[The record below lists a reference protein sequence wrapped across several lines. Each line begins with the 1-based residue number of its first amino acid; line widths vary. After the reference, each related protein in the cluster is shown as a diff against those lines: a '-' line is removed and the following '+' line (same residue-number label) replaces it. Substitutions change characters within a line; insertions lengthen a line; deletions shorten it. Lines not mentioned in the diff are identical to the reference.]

1 MNDWRSKTGKH
12 AERVRQEAERAK
24 QASLEAYRKA
34 LKSIRTRAP
43 ELRAK
48 LPSNREGW
56 VRAGLI
62 AVAVLIC
69 LVVSGSGVMAGMA
82 LAFNRKLPDVS
93 ALYAPPDQGGDR
105 RALSQSSVLWQRRLW
120 RGDGGAGVLRQVGG
134 EFEPGRKRDVGR
146 HHPLPVNRDTV
157 PEPGAG
163 QGAAADGAPAHGRFG
178 LHHSEAGGRRGRP
191 DDQTVSGR
199 ERGPDRHPR
208 AVFCLLH
215 PPISAGAVW

>member
-62 AVAVLIC
+62 ALAVLIC

-82 LAFNRKLPDVS
+82 LAFNRKMPDGS
-93 ALYAPPDQGGDR
+93 GLYAPPDEATRFSGINNELYAGHKGET
-105 RALSQSSVLWQRRLW
+105 SVLYPLW
-120 RGDGGAGVLRQVGG
+120 GFLFMIAM
-134 EFEPGRKRDVGR
+134 K
-146 HHPLPVNRDTV
+146 HT
-157 PEPGAG
+157 A
-163 QGAAADGAPAHGRFG
+163 
-178 LHHSEAGGRRGRP
+178 SE
-191 DDQTVSGR
+191 
-199 ERGPDRHPR
+199 E
-208 AVFCLLH
+208 
-215 PPISAGAVW
+215 

>member
-69 LVVSGSGVMAGMA
+69 LVLAGGVVEGGSTITQQ
-82 LAFNRKLPDVS
+82 LARNMFLT
-93 ALYAPPDQGGDR
+93 
-105 RALSQSSVLWQRRLW
+105 QRRLIS
-120 RGDGGAGVLRQVGG
+120 RKLAEMMLALEIERRLTKDEIVERYLNQVYFGNGAYGVEMAARVYFGKSAGNLNLAESAMLARIIRSPSTATPFQNVELAKGRQRTVLRRMADLGYITPQQ
-134 EFEPGRKRDVGR
+134 
-146 HHPLPVNRDTV
+146 
-157 PEPGAG
+157 A
-163 QGAAADGAPAHGRFG
+163 QGAAAAAN
-178 LHHSEAGGRRGRP
+178 
-191 DDQTVSGR
+191 
-199 ERGPDRHPR
+199 
-208 AVFCLLH
+208 
-215 PPISAGAVW
+215 

>member
-48 LPSNREGW
+48 LPANREGW

-62 AVAVLIC
+62 ALSVFIC

-82 LAFNRKLPDVS
+82 LAFNRKPADVS
-93 ALYAPPDQGGDR
+93 ALDAPPDESTGIHRTND
-105 RALSQSSVLWQRRLW
+105 
-120 RGDGGAGVLRQVGG
+120 
-134 EFEPGRKRDVGR
+134 DV
-146 HHPLPVNRDTV
+146 
-157 PEPGAG
+157 
-163 QGAAADGAPAHGRFG
+163 
-178 LHHSEAGGRRGRP
+178 
-191 DDQTVSGR
+191 
-199 ERGPDRHPR
+199 
-208 AVFCLLH
+208 
-215 PPISAGAVW
+215 I

>member
-62 AVAVLIC
+62 ALAVFIC

-93 ALYAPPDQGGDR
+93 ALRSEERRVGKGG
-105 RALSQSSVLWQRRLW
+105 
-120 RGDGGAGVLRQVGG
+120 
-134 EFEPGRKRDVGR
+134 
-146 HHPLPVNRDTV
+146 
-157 PEPGAG
+157 
-163 QGAAADGAPAHGRFG
+163 
-178 LHHSEAGGRRGRP
+178 
-191 DDQTVSGR
+191 
-199 ERGPDRHPR
+199 
-208 AVFCLLH
+208 
-215 PPISAGAVW
+215 